1 VNVNVESL
9 LELRWLLKHQR
20 TAMGDDTTYV
30 IGKATVRER
39 HGATTFD
46 DDDFGALMNSAE
58 SGGCGH
64 STGHASDNHNGLRE
78 C

>member
-1 VNVNVESL
+1 
-9 LELRWLLKHQR
+9 
-20 TAMGDDTTYV
+20 MGDDTTYV